1 MTNTDTTT
9 VADTDTRTVRV
20 FRVYIKANAEQVWEA
35 ITSPEWTRK
44 YGYQTASEYELRPGG
59 AFASHSNEQML
70 GMGLPD
76 VAVDGEVVEADPPR
90 RLVQTWRFH
99 FMPEHVA
106 EGFTTVTWDVHQEE
120 DGITRLTVEHDVT
133 GAPLMADMI
142 EGGERLGEG
151 GGGWAWILSDL
162 KSLLETGSILAG

>member
-1 MTNTDTTT
+1 MTDTDTDT
-9 VADTDTRTVRV
+9 ITATDTRTVRV
-20 FRVYIKANAEQVWEA
+20 FRVYIKASAEQVWEA
-35 ITSPEWTRK
+35 ITSPEWTQR
-44 YGYQTASEYELRPGG
+44 YGYQTRSEYELRPGG

-162 KSLLETGSILAG
+162 KSLLETGTILAG

>member
-76 VAVDGEVVEADPPR
+76 VAVDGEVVEADPP
-90 RLVQTWRFH
+90 
-99 FMPEHVA
+99 
-106 EGFTTVTWDVHQEE
+106 
-120 DGITRLTVEHDVT
+120 
-133 GAPLMADMI
+133 
-142 EGGERLGEG
+142 
-151 GGGWAWILSDL
+151 GGWCRPGDSTSCPSTWPKVSPPSPGTSTRKRTASP
-162 KSLLETGSILAG
+162 A

>member
-9 VADTDTRTVRV
+9 DTDTTTRTVHV
-20 FRVYIKANAEQVWEA
+20 FRVYIKASAEQVWEA
-35 ITSPEWTRK
+35 ITSPDWTAK
-44 YGYQTASEYELRPGG
+44 YGYQTRSDYDLRPGG
-59 AFASHSNEQML
+59 AFTSHSNEQML

-76 VAVDGEVVEADPPR
+76 VVVDGEVVEVDPPR
-90 RLVQTWRFH
+90 RLVQSWRFH

-106 EGFTTVTWDVHQEE
+106 EGFTTITWDVHQEE
-120 DGITRLTVEHDVT
+120 GGITRLTVEHDVT

-142 EGGERLGEG
+142 EGGEKLGEG

-162 KSLLETGSILAG
+162 KSLLETGSILAD